1 MNEQDISVA
10 GLVTVLLLLGIYFF
24 PALIAWAR
32 GNRQTTAIFI
42 LNLLLGWTLLGW
54 VGALVWAFIKPA
66 PGNPPIHSD
75 SVAVLELTKGVR
87 SEREPRL

>member
-32 GNRQTTAIFI
+32 DVPLMSG
-42 LNLLLGWTLLGW
+42 
-54 VGALVWAFIKPA
+54 PA
-66 PGNPPIHSD
+66 
-75 SVAVLELTKGVR
+75 
-87 SEREPRL
+87 